1 MSLYFETGEYNGRN
15 ISAFPHLSG
24 SDFQK
29 AFVGSQHDLLP
40 GVDYRKGFR
49 EVKLLLIGG
58 TERIVLKGISSL
70 SSRVEIILLMPP
82 VKLTTYVAFCLS
94 V

>member
-40 GVDYRKGFR
+40 GVDYRKGLR

-58 TERIVLKGISSL
+58 TERIVLKGFFGGIEFGQSYL
-70 SSRVEIILLMPP
+70 GNNP
-82 VKLTTYVAFCLS
+82 
-94 V
+94 